1 MKVYTAL
8 LPGLLAAVGTAA
20 ASTLGVAPVRIEL
33 KASATIAVL
42 TVRNQEDSPVVVQAR
57 PAAWSQHDDHD
68 QLDETHEL
76 LVTPP
81 LFTIPPKGE
90 QVLRVALLR
99 KPDPTRE
106 LDYRVVLSEVP
117 PPPDP
122 DSHELRVA
130 LRITLPVFVAAP
142 LHTAPDLTWSHTRL
156 PDGTL
161 RISAQ
166 NHGTQHVQIL
176 DFDVA
181 SADHAEQKLH
191 TNNARYLLP
200 GGGSAHWELP
210 AAPGVAPGTRLLI
223 HGHSDAGD
231 FSVTSEPG
239 AP

>member
-1 MKVYTAL
+1 MKAITAL

-20 ASTLGVAPVRIEL
+20 ASTIGVAPVRIEL
-33 KASATIAVL
+33 TPGTTRAVL

-68 QLDETHEL
+68 QLDDTHEL

-90 QVLRVALLR
+90 QVVRVALLR
-99 KPDPTRE
+99 KPDPSRE
-106 LDYRVVLSEVP
+106 LDYRLVLSEVP
-117 PPPDP
+117 PPPAP
-122 DSHELRVA
+122 DARELRVA

-142 LHTAPDLTWSHTRL
+142 LRTSADVSWRHAWL

-161 RISAQ
+161 QVTAQ
-166 NHGTQHVQIL
+166 NHGTAHVQVL

-181 SADHAEQKLH
+181 SADHAALKLH
-191 TNNARYLLP
+191 TDTARYLLP
-200 GGGSAHWELP
+200 GGSARWELH
-210 AAPGVAPGTRLLI
+210 AASGASPGAHLLI

-239 AP
+239 AQ

>member
-1 MKVYTAL
+1 MRAIAASL
-8 LPGLLAAVGTAA
+8 LGVLAAVGTAA

-33 KASATIAVL
+33 SPTATMAVV

-57 PAAWSQHDDHD
+57 PAAWSQRDDRD

-81 LFTIPPKGE
+81 LFTIPPKGQ

-99 KPDPTRE
+99 KPDPSRE
-106 LDYRVVLSEVP
+106 LDYRLVLSEVP
-117 PPPDP
+117 PPPAP
-122 DSHELRVA
+122 DTHELRVA

-142 LHTAPDLTWSHTRL
+142 LRTSADLTWHHSWL

-161 RISAQ
+161 RIIAQ
-166 NHGTQHVQIL
+166 NHGTAHVQVL
-176 DFDVA
+176 DFEAA

-191 TNNARYLLP
+191 ADNARYLLP
-200 GGGSAHWELP
+200 GGSAHWDLH
-210 AAPGVAPGTRLLI
+210 AAPGVSPATRLLI
-223 HGHSDAGD
+223 HGHSDVGD

-239 AP
+239 AS